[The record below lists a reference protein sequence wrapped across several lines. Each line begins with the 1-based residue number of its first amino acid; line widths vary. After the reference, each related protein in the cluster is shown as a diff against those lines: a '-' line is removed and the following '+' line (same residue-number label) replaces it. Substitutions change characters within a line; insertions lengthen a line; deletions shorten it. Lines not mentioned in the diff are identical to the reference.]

1 MNPILFYALTL
12 IVFWFDYNIL
22 TWGLNIQFGY
32 TGILNFAFIVFMA
45 IGAYV
50 AGVFALPQANGI
62 AGQTYVLGVSWPF
75 PLTLLM
81 GGIAAAILGLFV
93 GLIAL
98 KRLRSDYMAIVTVAL
113 GAIAY
118 DFIGNVTGL
127 FNGWDGLG
135 GVPAPLQTRFNIDF
149 STYQFVYVV
158 IAGVVTLI
166 LWWFANRIY
175 SSPFG
180 RTLRSIRED
189 QDVSEAFGKNT
200 YKYRMI
206 AMVIGCFYAGI
217 AGGILIFFTSA
228 LNPSGWSAGETFVV
242 WTALLVGGTGNNWG
256 AMLGALLVPV
266 AFQEATRF
274 LPQISSNPDLIPALR
289 NIVVGSLLILV
300 LWFRP
305 QGILPEKKARYN
317 FFGVR
322 LRGDSPAPAIAAAA
336 IVPPPSAPTA
346 APLKE
351 DLNVAG
357 D

>member
-1 MNPILFYALTL
+1 MPP
-12 IVFWFDYNIL
+12 IVFYLITLLVFWLDYNIL

-32 TGILNFAFIVFMA
+32 TGILNFAFIIFMA

-50 AGVFALPQANGI
+50 SGVFALPLANGI
-62 AGQTYVLGVSWPF
+62 AGQTYVLGLSWPF
-75 PLTLLM
+75 PLTLIM
-81 GGIAAAILGLFV
+81 GGLAAAVLGFFV

-98 KRLRSDYMAIVTVAL
+98 KRLRSDYMAIVTVAV

-135 GVPAPLQTRFNIDF
+135 GVPQPLEYRFNIDPI
-149 STYQFVYVV
+149 TYQFVFVV
-158 IAGVVTLI
+158 IAAVVTLI

-200 YKYRMI
+200 FKYRML

-217 AGGILIFFTSA
+217 AGGILIFFITA
-228 LNPSGWSAGETFVV
+228 LNPSGWTTGETFVI

-266 AFQEATRF
+266 GFQEATRF
-274 LPQISSNPDLIPALR
+274 LPQGLIDPDLLAALR
-289 NIVVGSLLILV
+289 NIVVGALLILV

-305 QGILPEKKARYN
+305 QGIIPEKKARFN
-317 FFGVR
+317 IFRVP
-322 LRGDSPAPAIAAAA
+322 LRGAPPEVRAPAK
-336 IVPPPSAPTA
+336 PSA
-346 APLKE
+346 KE
-351 DLNVAG
+351 DPNVAAG
-357 D
+357 

>member
-1 MNPILFYALTL
+1 MSPIVFYIITL
-12 IVFWFDYNIL
+12 VVFWFDFNIL

-32 TGILNFAFIVFMA
+32 TGILNFAFIIFMA

-50 AGVFALPQANGI
+50 SGVFALPPANGI
-62 AGQTYVLGVSWPF
+62 AGQTYVLGLSWPF
-75 PLTLLM
+75 PLTLIM
-81 GGIAAAILGLFV
+81 GGLAAAILGFFV

-98 KRLRSDYMAIVTVAL
+98 KRLRSDYMAIVTVAV

-135 GVPAPLQTRFNIDF
+135 GVPQPLEFRFNIDPI
-149 STYQFVYVV
+149 TYQFVFVA
-158 IAGVVTLI
+158 IAAVVTVI

-200 YKYRMI
+200 FKYRML

-217 AGGILIFFTSA
+217 AGGILIFFITA
-228 LNPSGWSAGETFVV
+228 LNPSGWTTGETFVI

-266 AFQEATRF
+266 GFQEATRF
-274 LPQISSNPDLIPALR
+274 LPQGFLSPDLLAALR
-289 NIVVGSLLILV
+289 NIVVGVLLILV

-305 QGILPEKKARYN
+305 QGIIPERKARFN
-317 FFGVR
+317 RFR
-322 LRGDSPAPAIAAAA
+322 IPLRGAPPEVTSPTPT
-336 IVPPPSAPTA
+336 PSSA
-346 APLKE
+346 KE
-351 DLNVAG
+351 NPNVAAG
-357 D
+357 

>member
-1 MNPILFYALTL
+1 MSNFLFYALTL
-12 IVFWFDYNIL
+12 LVFFFDYNIL

-50 AGVFALPQANGI
+50 SGVFALPPANGI
-62 AGQTYVLGVSWPF
+62 AGQTYVLGLSWPF
-75 PLTLLM
+75 PLTLMM
-81 GGIAAAILGLFV
+81 GGLAAALLGFFV

-98 KRLRSDYMAIVTVAL
+98 KRLRSDYMAIVTVAV

-127 FNGWDGLG
+127 FNGWDGIG
-135 GVPAPLQTRFNIDF
+135 GVPQPLMARFNIDF
-149 STYQFVYVV
+149 NTYYFVFAA
-158 IAGVVTLI
+158 IAGVVMLI
-166 LWWFANRIY
+166 LWWLANHIY
-175 SSPFG
+175 KSPFG

-206 AMVIGCFYAGI
+206 AMMIGCFYAGI
-217 AGGILIFFTSA
+217 AGGILIFFTTA
-228 LNPSGWSAGETFVV
+228 LNPSGWTTGETFVV

-266 AFQEATRF
+266 GFQEATRF
-274 LPQISSNPDLIPALR
+274 LPQILPQLAIGPDLLAALR
-289 NIVVGSLLILV
+289 NIIVGLLLILV

-305 QGILPEKKARYN
+305 QGIIPERKARFN
-317 FFGVR
+317 RFR
-322 LRGDSPAPAIAAAA
+322 IPLRGAPPD
-336 IVPPPSAPTA
+336 VTAPTTSSA
-346 APLKE
+346 KE
-351 DLNVAG
+351 NPNVAAG
-357 D
+357 

>member
-1 MNPILFYALTL
+1 MTAILFYATTL
-12 IVFWFDYNIL
+12 LVFFFDYNIL

-50 AGVFALPQANGI
+50 SGVFALPPANGV
-62 AGQTYVLGVSWPF
+62 AGQTYILGVSWPF
-75 PLTLLM
+75 PLTLIM
-81 GGIAAAILGLFV
+81 GGLAAALLGLLV
-93 GLIAL
+93 GFIAL
-98 KRLRSDYMAIVTVAL
+98 RRLRSDYMAIVTVAL

-135 GVPAPLQTRFNIDF
+135 GVPQPLQTSLSIDY
-149 STYQFVYVV
+149 STYQFVYVA
-158 IAGVVTLI
+158 IAGIVALI
-166 LWWFANRIY
+166 LWWVANRIY

-200 YKYRMI
+200 FKYRMI

-217 AGGILIFFTSA
+217 AGGILIFSTTA
-228 LNPSGWSAGETFVV
+228 LNPSGWTAGETFVV

-266 AFQEATRF
+266 GFQEATRF
-274 LPQISSNPDLIPALR
+274 LPQISSNPQFIPALR
-289 NIVVGSLLILV
+289 NIIVGSLLVLV

-305 QGILPEKKARYN
+305 QGIIPERKAKFNIFR
-317 FFGVR
+317 VP
-322 LRGDSPAPAIAAAA
+322 LRGETAAVAAAQA
-336 IVPPPSAPTA
+336 SPTTTT
-346 APLKE
+346 KE
-351 DLNVAG
+351 DPNVSAG
-357 D
+357 

>member
-1 MNPILFYALTL
+1 MSPILFYILTL
-12 IVFWFDYNIL
+12 LVFWFDYNIL

-32 TGILNFAFIVFMA
+32 TGILNFAFIIFMA

-50 AGVFALPQANGI
+50 SGVFALPQANGI
-62 AGQTYVLGVSWPF
+62 AGQTYVLGLSWPF
-75 PLTLLM
+75 PLTLIM
-81 GGIAAAILGLFV
+81 GGLAAAFIGFLV

-98 KRLRSDYMAIVTVAL
+98 KRLRSDYMAIVTVAV

-135 GVPAPLQTRFNIDF
+135 GVPQPLELRFNIDF
-149 STYQFVYVV
+149 TTYQFVFVA
-158 IAGVVTLI
+158 IAGVVMVI

-200 YKYRMI
+200 FKYRML

-217 AGGILIFFTSA
+217 AGGILIFFTTA
-228 LNPSGWSAGETFVV
+228 LNPSGWTTGETFVI
-242 WTALLVGGTGNNWG
+242 WTALLVGGTSNNWG
-256 AMLGALLVPV
+256 AALGALLVPV
-266 AFQEATRF
+266 GFQEATRF
-274 LPQISSNPDLIPALR
+274 LPQILPQLANLNADVLPALR
-289 NIVVGSLLILV
+289 NIVVGALLILV

-305 QGILPEKKARYN
+305 QGIIPEKKARFN
-317 FFGVR
+317 LFRVT
-322 LRGDSPAPAIAAAA
+322 LRGAPPEVTSPTPSTAKENPDVAA
-336 IVPPPSAPTA
+336 
-346 APLKE
+346 
-351 DLNVAG
+351 G
-357 D
+357 